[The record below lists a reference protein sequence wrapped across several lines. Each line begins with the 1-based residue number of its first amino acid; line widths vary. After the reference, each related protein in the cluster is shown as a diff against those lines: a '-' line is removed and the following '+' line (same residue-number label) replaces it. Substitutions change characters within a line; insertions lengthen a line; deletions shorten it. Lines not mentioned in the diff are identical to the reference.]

1 MPYQSQAA
9 AVLVRWRI
17 VERDLTMAIPGSP
30 EADALQAEAMRLR
43 DEYQALIQAARD
55 RDRPEPPPFPE
66 GSVT

>member
-17 VERDLTMAIPGSP
+17 VERDLTMAVPGSP
-30 EADALQAEAMRLR
+30 ETDALQAEAMRLR
-43 DEYQALIQAARD
+43 DEYQALIEAAQRN
-55 RDRPEPPPFPE
+55 DRPEPPAFPE